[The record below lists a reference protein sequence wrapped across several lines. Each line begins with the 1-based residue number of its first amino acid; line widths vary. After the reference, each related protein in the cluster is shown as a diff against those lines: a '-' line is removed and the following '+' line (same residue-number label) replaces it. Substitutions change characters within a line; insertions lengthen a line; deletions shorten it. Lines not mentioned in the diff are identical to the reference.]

1 MAATI
6 RGVLSFIRRLVR
18 YGTFGFACGA
28 VLGALFVL
36 IGWFPSALAMH
47 ADAPTFLTQSLLAW
61 CAGWAVVC
69 GTVGLVVGV
78 ITSVLMEVGDRLP
91 DHPPRG

>member
-1 MAATI
+1 MTRCA
-6 RGVLSFIRRLVR
+6 LPLIRRLVR
-18 YGTFGFACGA
+18 CGTIGFAYGA

-47 ADAPTFLTQSLLAW
+47 ADDPTFLLHSMLAW

-69 GTVGLVVGV
+69 GAVGLVVGLIV
-78 ITSVLMEVGDRLP
+78 SVLIDVGDRLP
-91 DHPPRG
+91 DHPRLD

>member
-1 MAATI
+1 MTRCA
-6 RGVLSFIRRLVR
+6 LPLIRRLVR
-18 YGTFGFACGA
+18 CGTIGFACGA

-47 ADAPTFLTQSLLAW
+47 ADDPRFLLQSLLAW

-69 GTVGLVVGV
+69 GAVGLVVGL
-78 ITSVLMEVGDRLP
+78 IASVLTDVGDRLP
-91 DHPPRG
+91 DHPRAD